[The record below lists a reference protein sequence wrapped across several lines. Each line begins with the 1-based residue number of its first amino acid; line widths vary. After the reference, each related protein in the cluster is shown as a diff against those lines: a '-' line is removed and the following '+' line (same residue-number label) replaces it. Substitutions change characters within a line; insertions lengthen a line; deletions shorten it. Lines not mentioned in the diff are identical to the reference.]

1 MRRAPFAAGP
11 RTRRLVEE
19 KWRKAALAKPQLRQ
33 TNGRR
38 MWLLASARMNLS
50 NR

>member
-1 MRRAPFAAGP
+1 MRRAPLAAGP

-33 TNGRR
+33 ANDRG